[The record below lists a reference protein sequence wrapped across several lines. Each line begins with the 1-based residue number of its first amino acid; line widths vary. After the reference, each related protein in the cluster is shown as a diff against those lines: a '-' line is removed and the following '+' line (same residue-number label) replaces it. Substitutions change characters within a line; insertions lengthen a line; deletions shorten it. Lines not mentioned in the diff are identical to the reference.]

1 MKLYLL
7 QTFHFRY
14 VALNAKL
21 STAIIDTL
29 TPDIQSY
36 LHNRPHWFV
45 RHCIRRIRNAQDL
58 LPECV
63 TKMTDDLFQVC
74 LDKEIVKWNLFT
86 ALH

>member
-29 TPDIQSY
+29 TPDIPSY
-36 LHNRPHWFV
+36 LRNRPHWFV

-58 LPECV
+58 LPEYV
-63 TKMTDDLFQVC
+63 TKMTDDSFQVC
-74 LDKEIVKWNLFT
+74 LDKGMLKF
-86 ALH
+86 

>member
-21 STAIIDTL
+21 STAIVDTL
-29 TPDIQSY
+29 TLDIPSY

-45 RHCIRRIRNAQDL
+45 CHCIRRICNAQNL

-63 TKMTDDLFQVC
+63 TKMTGDSFQVR